1 VRICAVDILFF
12 DWIQMDVIGTL
23 TMSLLC
29 IDPLAYRASLD
40 GALEPSQ
47 CASPYHVTDSKR

>member
-1 VRICAVDILFF
+1 LFF
-12 DWIQMDVIGTL
+12 DWIQMEVIGTL

-40 GALEPSQ
+40 KALEPSQ
-47 CASPYHVTDSKR
+47 CASVQHVTDLKR